1 MSMPP
6 SPSARPSAPVL
17 GPLTPARGLL
27 TLDATELLELLRGRE
42 VSAVELLDE
51 VLRRGDEIAGPV
63 NPFAFRLDERARAD
77 AVESDRRLAEGTAR
91 PLEGLPLTAKDSQW
105 LAGVPTTSGSLARA
119 DFVPTRTVGAV
130 RRVLDAGAV
139 VFAKTTTSEFC
150 YTGLSTAP
158 AFGATANPM
167 DLTRTAG
174 GSSGGA
180 AAAVAAHAG
189 PVGLGGDGGGSIRI
203 PAAFCGLVGYKPTF
217 GLVSHEPSDPGWKSL
232 VSVGPIVRSVADAA
246 LLLDVLTG
254 PDPWDRHS
262 VPGPYPEPG
271 GPLRLAVSE
280 DLGFAPVDDDVLV
293 AFRRAVE
300 ALGAA
305 GVEIVPAHPGL
316 GSSVEEWAV
325 IATAEARWGQDR
337 ELTETPALLSPE
349 VRDYLAFGGSITT
362 ERYIRAQFRREEIH
376 RAYLE
381 MFDRT
386 GACALFTP
394 TVGCVAFDGRLPYPD
409 QIGGVAVT
417 DPWRDWGSFLYDANL
432 AGLPACTVPIGS
444 GAAGLPVGGQILGPR
459 LTDRTVLRVAA
470 ALETALADS

>member
-1 MSMPP
+1 MPA
-6 SPSARPSAPVL
+6 SPSARPSGPAL
-17 GPLTPARGLL
+17 GPLAPAGGLL
-27 TLDATELLELLRGRE
+27 TATATELLELLRARKVG
-42 VSAVELLDE
+42 AVELLEE
-51 VLRRGDEIAGPV
+51 VLRRGDEITGPV
-63 NPFAFRLDERARAD
+63 NPFAVRLDERARAN
-77 AVESDRRLAEGTAR
+77 AVESDRRFADGTAR

-105 LAGVPTTSGSLARA
+105 LAGVPTTSGSHARA
-119 DFVPTRTVGAV
+119 DFVPTQTVGALH
-130 RRVLDAGAV
+130 RVLDAGAV

-150 YTGLSTAP
+150 YTGVSTAP
-158 AFGATANPM
+158 AFGATANPL

-180 AAAVAAHAG
+180 AAAVAAGAG
-189 PVGLGGDGGGSIRI
+189 PVALGGDGGGSIRI
-203 PAAFCGLVGYKPTF
+203 PAAFCGLVGHKPTF

-232 VSVGPIVRSVADAA
+232 VSVGPIARSVADAA
-246 LLLDVLTG
+246 LLLDVLAG
-254 PDPWDRHS
+254 PDPWDRYS
-262 VPGPYPEPG
+262 VTATEHPERS
-271 GPLRLAVSE
+271 GPLRVAVSE
-280 DLGFAPVDDDVLV
+280 DLGFAAVDDDVLA

-316 GSSVEEWAV
+316 GSSVQDWAV

-337 ELTETPALLSPE
+337 ELTETPELLSPE
-349 VRDYLAFGGSITT
+349 VRGYLAFGESVTA
-362 ERYIRAQFRREEIH
+362 ERYIRAQFRREEIY

-381 MFDRT
+381 MFTST

-394 TVGCVAFDGRLPYPD
+394 TVGCVAFDGRRPYPE

-432 AGLPACTVPIGS
+432 AGLPACTVPIGT